1 MGSIDWVKIRNE
13 YICSGISQRELA
25 NKYNLSLSTLSKK
38 AKKEDWV
45 GKRAVQQNKTAAK
58 MRQKS
63 KDAQVEKRLTQIERL
78 SRLTDKLIDKVE
90 LAMEQLDKYVLTE
103 TTSTVKK
110 EKLKKGDKKTTTRR
124 QKIKEVN
131 SRVIDR
137 KGLQEIS
144 STMKN
149 IKDILVVTNGDEE
162 EGESGVIEIAA
173 VLKPPEDEGDREMTA
188 EGEADE

>member
-25 NKYNLSLSTLSKK
+25 NKYNLSLSTLSKR

-45 GKRAVQQNKTAAK
+45 GKRQVQQNKTAAK

-63 KDAQVEKRLTQIERL
+63 KDAQVEKRLTQLERL

-90 LAMEQLDKYVLTE
+90 LAMEQLDKYVLME
-103 TTSTVKK
+103 TTSTVKD
-110 EKLKKGDKKTTTRR
+110 EKLKKGTKRTTKRS

-137 KGLQEIS
+137 KGLQELS

-149 IKDILVVTNGDEE
+149 IKDILSVTNGDDE
-162 EGESGVIEIAA
+162 EGGSGVIEIAA
-173 VLKPPEDEGDREMTA
+173 VLEPPPDEDDRETVAEGGEDE
-188 EGEADE
+188 

>member
-25 NKYNLSLSTLSKK
+25 NKYNLSLSTLSKR

-45 GKRAVQQNKTAAK
+45 GKRQVQQNKTAAK

-63 KDAQVEKRLTQIERL
+63 KDAQVEKRLTQLERL

-90 LAMEQLDKYVLTE
+90 LAMEQLDRYVLTE
-103 TTSTVKK
+103 TTSTVKVVN
-110 EKLKKGDKKTTTRR
+110 LKNGTKRTTTRSR
-124 QKIKEVN
+124 KLKETG
-131 SRVIDR
+131 SRIIDR

-149 IKDILVVTNGDEE
+149 IKDILTVTNGGDEE
-162 EGESGVIEIAA
+162 GGSGVIEIAA
-173 VLKPPEDEGDREMTA
+173 VMEPPVDEDDREAAAEGSEDE
-188 EGEADE
+188 